1 MTSFVHTT
9 YSNVHP
15 GVARAESVF
24 AAARQLRR
32 GFDSTKGLST
42 LLLAAIVAAMVV
54 AADQLVDTWADGH
67 LMTAWVIL
75 WAVAF
80 GAIALFAGTALTL
93 AAKAVQSLDAWSY
106 RVAQA
111 RADQRLWNTA
121 QHDPRVMADLQAA
134 IQRSE
139 VDAPAIAFIA
149 PKKSFSVGKAVEQ
162 WRADAARAR
171 ADARLWAVAQRD
183 SRVMD
188 DLLAAKSRSEAV
200 APVALPAETQTLIKA
215 DNAAALRDALYAL
228 HPKLAYHV

>member
-80 GAIALFAGTALTL
+80 GAIALFAGTALNV

-106 RVAQA
+106 RVAQR
-111 RADQRLWNTA
+111 RADERLWNTA
-121 QHDPRVMADLQAA
+121 QSDPRVMADLQAA

-139 VDAPAIAFIA
+139 VAAPVAA
-149 PKKSFSVGKAVEQ
+149 PVAAKRTVSIRETVQQ
-162 WRADAARAR
+162 WRVDAARAR

-188 DLLAAKSRSEAV
+188 DLLAAKSRTEAETPRTL
-200 APVALPAETQTLIKA
+200 PVETQTLNKA
-215 DNAAALRDALYAL
+215 DNAASLRDALYAL
-228 HPKLAYHV
+228 HPKLNYYV